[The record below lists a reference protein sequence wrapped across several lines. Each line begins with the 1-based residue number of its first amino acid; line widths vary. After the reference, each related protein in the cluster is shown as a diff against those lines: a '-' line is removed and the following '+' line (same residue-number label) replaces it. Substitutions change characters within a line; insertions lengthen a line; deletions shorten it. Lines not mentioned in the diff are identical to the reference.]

1 MCDYS
6 LEMYASRPARA
17 SEVYV
22 TSRFPSGSIG
32 LAAPGDCTTAVCM
45 TYGNRLLLENL
56 PGDLQATFGVQAMEE
71 VTFRRLEEGLHHDG
85 VEFANGSKIP
95 LHRLGTGVL
104 VSLVEVEKREAE
116 KPVLAEKEHAP
127 AEALEPA
134 E

>member
-95 LHRLGTGVL
+95 LHRLGTGVM
-104 VSLVEVEKREAE
+104 VSLVEVEKRV
-116 KPVLAEKEHAP
+116 PAEKEIAP